1 MTPEAQAAL
10 ERYLLA
16 MADDELV
23 IGYRDTEWTGAAPML
38 EEDLAF
44 SSIGVDE
51 IGHARSIYALL
62 HELTGQATDYRA
74 RRPDEYRHAQLLEL
88 AAAPRYEPS
97 GEHRAN
103 RGWAFA
109 IVRQWLYDEFDALR
123 LESLAKSA
131 WLPLAQA
138 VDKIRREEKYHL
150 LHTRTWL
157 DRLGEYSATGPR
169 LVAALRECCSY
180 ASGLFE
186 PVDGEAAL
194 AEESLLGATS
204 EALRSRWEREIAA
217 RLVPHAYTLPRLGQ
231 SGLGGR
237 HGEHGPE
244 WTQLWDEM
252 TSVYRLDPAATW

>member
-1 MTPEAQAAL
+1 MSPEARAAL
-10 ERYLLA
+10 ERYIMA

-23 IGYRDTEWTGAAPML
+23 IGYRDTEWTGAAPLL

-51 IGHARSIYALL
+51 VGHARTCYALL
-62 HELTGQATDYRA
+62 HDLTGQMIDYRA
-74 RRPDEYRHAQLLEL
+74 RPADKFRHAQLLEL

-97 GEHRAN
+97 GEHQAN

-123 LESLAKSA
+123 LESLAGST
-131 WLPLAQA
+131 WPPLAQA

-157 DRLGEYSATGPR
+157 ERLADRRATAPR
-169 LVAALRECCSY
+169 LVAALRDCCTL
-180 ASGLFE
+180 AAGLFE
-186 PVDGEAAL
+186 PVDGEADL
-194 AEESLLGATS
+194 VAEGLVGATS
-204 EALRSRWEREIAA
+204 DDLRARWESEIAG
-217 RLVPHAYTLPRLGQ
+217 RLLPFAYTLPRIGRD
-231 SGLGGR
+231 GLGGR

-244 WTQLWDEM
+244 WIQLWDEM

>member
-1 MTPEAQAAL
+1 M
-10 ERYLLA
+10 A

-23 IGYRDTEWTGAAPML
+23 IGYRDTEWTGAAPLL

-51 IGHARSIYALL
+51 VGHARTFYALL
-62 HELTGQATDYRA
+62 HDLTGQAIDYRA

-123 LESLAKSA
+123 LERLAESV
-131 WLPLAQA
+131 WEPLAQA

-157 DRLGEYSATGPR
+157 DRLAEHRVTAPR
-169 LVAALRECCSY
+169 LLAALRECCSY
-180 ASGLFE
+180 AGGLFE
-186 PVDGEAAL
+186 AVDGEAAL
-194 AEESLLGATS
+194 VAEGVVGAAS
-204 EALRSRWEREIAA
+204 DALRPRWENEIAT
-217 RLVPHAYTLPRLGQ
+217 RLAPYAYTLPRIGFQ
-231 SGLGGR
+231 GLGGR
-237 HGEHGPE
+237 RGEHGPE
-244 WTQLWDEM
+244 WSQLWDEM
-252 TSVYRLDPAATW
+252 TSVYRLDPGATW

>member
-10 ERYLLA
+10 ERYIMA

-23 IGYRDTEWTGAAPML
+23 IGYRDTEWTGAAPLL

-51 IGHARSIYALL
+51 VGHARSFYALL
-62 HELTGQATDYRA
+62 HDLTGQAIDYRA
-74 RRPDEYRHAQLLEL
+74 RRPNEFRHAQLLEL

-109 IVRQWLYDEFDALR
+109 IVRQWFYDEFDALR
-123 LESLAKSA
+123 LESLAESA
-131 WLPLAQA
+131 WQPLAQA

-157 DRLGEYSATGPR
+157 DRLADRQATAPR
-169 LVAALRECCSY
+169 LVAAVQDCCAY
-180 ASGLFE
+180 AAGLFE
-186 PVDGEAAL
+186 PVEGEAL
-194 AEESLLGATS
+194 LVAEGIVGSGS
-204 EALRSRWEREIAA
+204 DALRSRWERVIAE
-217 RLVPHAYTLPRLGQ
+217 RLASYVYSLPLIGSQ
-231 SGLGGR
+231 SLGGR
-237 HGEHGPE
+237 RGEHGPE
-244 WTQLWDEM
+244 WMQLWDEM

>member
-1 MTPEAQAAL
+1 MTPEALAAL

-23 IGYRDTEWTGAAPML
+23 IGYRDTEWTGAAPLL

-51 IGHARSIYALL
+51 VGHARTFYALL
-62 HELTGQATDYRA
+62 HDLTGQAIDYRA
-74 RRPDEYRHAQLLEL
+74 RKPDEYRHAQLLEL
-88 AAAPRYEPS
+88 AAAPHYEPS

-123 LESLAKSA
+123 LESLAESA
-131 WLPLAQA
+131 WQPLAQG

-157 DRLGEYSATGPR
+157 DRLAENPATRMR

-186 PVDGEAAL
+186 PTDGEAV
-194 AEESLLGATS
+194 LLGEGLVGAAS
-204 EALRSRWEREIAA
+204 QALRSRWEREIAA
-217 RLVPHAYTLPRLGQ
+217 RLAPHAYTLPQIGAE
-231 SGLGGR
+231 GLGGR

-244 WTQLWDEM
+244 WEQLWDEM